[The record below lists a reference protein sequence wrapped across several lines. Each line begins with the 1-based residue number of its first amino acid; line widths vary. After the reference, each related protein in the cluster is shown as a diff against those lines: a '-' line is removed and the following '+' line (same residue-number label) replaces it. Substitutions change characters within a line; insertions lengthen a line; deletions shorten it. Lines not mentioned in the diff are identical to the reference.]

1 MFGIGTMELL
11 VIFVVALIV
20 IGPRKLPQMAR
31 TMGKAFG
38 EFKRVTQDVKR
49 TIDTEVEK
57 VERKERTT
65 KAKDELLA
73 EDAAATKAQNADAP
87 KAEAEAVDSADED
100 TAAAVAEAKTVEAS
114 EPKSDKPSTE
124 A

>member
-11 VIFVVALIV
+11 VIFVVALLV

-38 EFKRVTQDVKR
+38 EFKRVTADVKR
-49 TIDTEVEK
+49 TIDVEVER
-57 VERKERTT
+57 VERQERTV
-65 KAKDELLA
+65 KAKSELLA
-73 EDAAATKAQNADAP
+73 ED
-87 KAEAEAVDSADED
+87 
-100 TAAAVAEAKTVEAS
+100 TAAFLAAKPEPAAGTTDAAEVAKTVEAATA
-114 EPKSDKPSTE
+114 PTD

>member
-57 VERKERTT
+57 VERQERTA
-65 KAKDELLA
+65 KAKSELLA
-73 EDAAATKAQNADAP
+73 EDAAATKAQGT
-87 KAEAEAVDSADED
+87 AEAEPAADED
-100 TAAAVAEAKTVEAS
+100 TAAAVAEAKTVEAAGA
-114 EPKSDKPSTE
+114 EVKSDKPSTE